1 MITIDGSFGEGG
13 GQILRTSLSLAA
25 ITGTDVHFENIR
37 ASRPKPGLMRQHL
50 ACAKAVAEICGG
62 ELEGGELNSQQLTL
76 KPGKIYG
83 GDYRFVIGSAGN
95 TLLLAQTVIPVLLF
109 ADKPSTVVLEG
120 GTYTTKAPVYD
131 FFERVYLP
139 CLRKMGLEVSCRM
152 DHIGFYPAGGGKVTL
167 SVKPARVWGKLSLCE
182 RGDLRNARVSA
193 IGSGLDESILS
204 DELKIFQAGLVDMLK
219 FHAEKKNV
227 KCDGSGNVLIA
238 ELEYDNLTEIFSACG
253 SYGVSRV
260 SVARNAVTDAKRYL
274 KNNWVVGQYLAD
286 QLMLPMAVGAGGDY
300 LTGKP
305 TKHSET
311 NRDVIRK
318 FLDMDIKFIKDEN
331 EKNEIYRVEIGK

>member
-1 MITIDGSFGEGG
+1 MIKIDGSFGEGG

-25 ITGTDVHFENIR
+25 ITGTDVHFEHIR
-37 ASRPKPGLMRQHL
+37 AGRPKPGLMRQHL
-50 ACAKAVAEICGG
+50 TCANAVAEICGG
-62 ELEGGELNSQQLTL
+62 ELEGAELNSQEVTL
-76 KPGKIYG
+76 RPGKIYG

-95 TLLLAQTVIPVLLF
+95 TLLLAQTIIPVLLF
-109 ADKPSTVVLEG
+109 ADKPSNVVLEG

-139 CLRKMGLEVSCRM
+139 CLRKMGLEVSCKMER
-152 DHIGFYPAGGGKVTL
+152 IGFYPAGGGRITL
-167 SVKPARVWGKLSLCE
+167 SVKPARVWRKLTLEE
-182 RGDLRNARVSA
+182 RGNLRNARVTA

-204 DELKIFQAGLVDMLK
+204 DELRIFQAGLDDMLK
-219 FHAEKKNV
+219 FHAEQKNV

-305 TKHSET
+305 TRHSET

-331 EKNEIYRVEIGK
+331 EKKEIYRVEIGK